1 MTQQIKFDIGELIRA
16 ADVANI
22 PTSAI
27 PSDANPW
34 TWKDPR
40 AQSWQIAYRSIN
52 VSNAQAAEVAYGE
65 PLSLALQAAL
75 EGLQPLT
82 NELQYELSLKRPHQH
97 QEMREQQVKEALE
110 RMSQHMDDEKAAR
123 AERTPSPEEAA
134 SIRTQS
140 KQAAMQ
146 FQISQYGTEILD

>member
-1 MTQQIKFDIGELIRA
+1 MTQQVKFDIGELIRA

-52 VSNAQAAEVAYGE
+52 VANAQAAEVAYGE

-97 QEMREQQVKEALE
+97 QEMREQQVKDALE
-110 RMSQHMDDEKAAR
+110 RMQDHMDAEKADR

-134 SIRTQS
+134 RLRTES

-146 FQISQYGTEILD
+146 FQIAQFGTEILD

>member
-40 AQSWQIAYRSIN
+40 AQSWQIAYRTISAA
-52 VSNAQAAEVAYGE
+52 NAQGLGAVLTAAD
-65 PLSLALQAAL
+65 P
-75 EGLQPLT
+75 
-82 NELQYELSLKRPHQH
+82 
-97 QEMREQQVKEALE
+97 
-110 RMSQHMDDEKAAR
+110 
-123 AERTPSPEEAA
+123 
-134 SIRTQS
+134 
-140 KQAAMQ
+140 
-146 FQISQYGTEILD
+146 